1 MRIIDLFCGCG
12 GMSLGFERAGFDV
25 VAAYDNNK
33 HAIETYRK
41 NFNHQAYIAD
51 LSDDQ
56 IIDELIALQPDGI
69 VGGPPCQDFSIAG
82 PRNYMGSRA
91 NLTQQFAKIVCGIKP
106 KFFVMENV
114 YNIERF
120 PVLEKALTMF
130 RLAGYGLTRGVFDA
144 SLMGVP
150 QARKRFFL
158 IGVFGKPDDLMSQ
171 SLNDGLSSKPM
182 TVRDALGNSLK
193 TDYYYMHPRS
203 YNRRAIF
210 SIDEPSS
217 TIRGVNRPMP
227 KNYNPHSADKTKV
240 LKEVRALTSEERAY
254 IQSFPKGFEF
264 CGTKSQVEQQ
274 IGNAVPVKMA
284 EYIAKHLIDAISD
297 D

>member
-1 MRIIDLFCGCG
+1 
-12 GMSLGFERAGFDV
+12 
-25 VAAYDNNK
+25 
-33 HAIETYRK
+33 
-41 NFNHQAYIAD
+41 
-51 LSDDQ
+51 
-56 IIDELIALQPDGI
+56 
-69 VGGPPCQDFSIAG
+69 
-82 PRNYMGSRA
+82 
-91 NLTQQFAKIVCGIKP
+91 
-106 KFFVMENV
+106 
-114 YNIERF
+114 
-120 PVLEKALTMF
+120 
-130 RLAGYGLTRGVFDA
+130 
-144 SLMGVP
+144 VP

-158 IGVFGKPDDLMSQ
+158 IGALGQADDLLSQ
-171 SLNDGLSSKPM
+171 SLKDGLSSKPM

-227 KNYNPHSADKTKV
+227 QNYKPHNADKTKA
-240 LKEVRALTSEERAY
+240 LKQVRALTSEERAY
-254 IQSFPKGFEF
+254 LQSFPKGFKF

-284 EYIAKHLIDAISD
+284 EYIARHLMDAISD